1 MSLARLACLGFPWFS
16 LDFAGIP
23 LDLLCGP
30 RQLFFACCYVIH
42 VLGYPY
48 ISLVPL
54 GSPRLADGF
63 LDASTRNRW
72 WSRRRQQCPCLFGS
86 RCCRAEHPHGLWSDV
101 SILSLHRFYG
111 LPLFRVCCLINP
123 GEGLKHPRVSTHAQ
137 SHCSNQTSEGKG
149 RKSCKCLGQKAWG
162 AVAGSMS
169 FRSCMRAC
177 CLESSLSRRKKMVHA
192 FLTAFWCGWHGYHGL
207 RLSWS
212 LFLESPWAF
221 GVPWVV
227 LDHFGPPASPKIFWV
242 CWDLNNPGHL
252 HRKGFTNIP
261 VQPAS
266 SRRRRR
272 SASHWQPT
280 GTCQTKD
287 TEVVCSSAFLF
298 KAGQTWWE

>member
-1 MSLARLACLGFPWFS
+1 
-16 LDFAGIP
+16 
-23 LDLLCGP
+23 
-30 RQLFFACCYVIH
+30 
-42 VLGYPY
+42 
-48 ISLVPL
+48 
-54 GSPRLADGF
+54 
-63 LDASTRNRW
+63 
-72 WSRRRQQCPCLFGS
+72 
-86 RCCRAEHPHGLWSDV
+86 
-101 SILSLHRFYG
+101 
-111 LPLFRVCCLINP
+111 
-123 GEGLKHPRVSTHAQ
+123 
-137 SHCSNQTSEGKG
+137 
-149 RKSCKCLGQKAWG
+149 
-162 AVAGSMS
+162 MS

-298 KAGQTWWE
+298 KAGQTW